1 VIPAEVVMH
10 PKPQGRGYVRL
21 RETQDHPWP
30 RTERRVET
38 ISAHEFHYSALA
50 GMPKGMKFAYQVE
63 RGFGLDGANDG
74 IVYRNLLASYAHLR
88 DTRSD
93 PWAERFVRFV
103 RVCRDKAA

>member
-1 VIPAEVVMH
+1 MH

-30 RTERRVET
+30 RPERGAET
-38 ISAHEFHYSALA
+38 ISAHEFHYSALT
-50 GMPKGMKFAYQVE
+50 GMPKGVKFAYQVE
-63 RGFGLDGANDG
+63 RGFGLDGTNDG